1 MEARVNP
8 PTKEYDR
15 HFQEFAFIYFSGLIT
30 WPWLK
35 AQAIAESGLVHDAVS
50 PAGARGLM
58 QLMPATA
65 VEIAKHFA
73 VIPNLDDPK
82 MNIMFGS
89 HYLRK
94 CWDIFKAEA
103 GLERLRF
110 ALGAYN
116 AGAGHIIAAQKLTDR
131 PTVWEAVSARL
142 PEVTGER
149 NAHETVTY
157 VRRIEGI
164 RLGMIEI

>member
-1 MEARVNP
+1 MTR
-8 PTKEYDR
+8 EYDR
-15 HFQEFAFIYFSGLIT
+15 WFQEFTFIYFSGLIT

-35 AQAIAESGLVHDAVS
+35 AQAIAESGLRHDAVS

-58 QLMPATA
+58 QIMPATA
-65 VEIAKHFA
+65 VEIAKHFQT
-73 VIPNLDDPK
+73 IPNLDDPK
-82 MNIMFGS
+82 TSIMFGA
-89 HYLRK
+89 HYLRR
-94 CWDIFKAEA
+94 CWNIFKKEE

-116 AGAGHIIAAQKLTDR
+116 AGAGHIIKAQGLTDR

-142 PEVTGER
+142 PEVTGAA
-149 NAHETVTY
+149 NARQTTEY

-164 RLGMIEI
+164 RLAMIEI